1 MKILDCPEELSKLAE
16 LEVDVDLLDMSLVKP
31 GRITSILDTGA
42 PKYLRTKPLYY
53 LAVKER
59 SLAVVLAEAQVVFP
73 IGFFSSATYGNADLN
88 IRVASRGKA
97 PQL

>member
-1 MKILDCPEELSKLAE
+1 MKILDCLEELSKLAE

-59 SLAVVLAEAQVVFP
+59 SLAVVLAEAQVVSP
-73 IGFFSSATYGNADLN
+73 IRFFSPATYGNTDLD
-88 IRVASRGKA
+88 IWVASGGEA